1 MEKMNQEKML
11 AFLFQGVS
19 RCKRVWMW
27 VGGGGGGV
35 QMSCKERL
43 NFQELVPV

>member
-1 MEKMNQEKML
+1 MEKMNQDKML

-19 RCKRVWMW
+19 RCRRVWMW
-27 VGGGGGGV
+27 VGGGGV

>member
-1 MEKMNQEKML
+1 MEKMNQDKML

-27 VGGGGGGV
+27 VGGGGV

>member
-27 VGGGGGGV
+27 VGGGGGV

>member
-1 MEKMNQEKML
+1 MEKMNQDKML

-19 RCKRVWMW
+19 RCKRVWSGW
-27 VGGGGGGV
+27 GAGGV

>member
-1 MEKMNQEKML
+1 MEKMNQDKML

-27 VGGGGGGV
+27 VGGGGGTNV
-35 QMSCKERL
+35 M
-43 NFQELVPV
+43 

>member
-1 MEKMNQEKML
+1 MEKMNQKKML

-27 VGGGGGGV
+27 VGGGGV

-43 NFQELVPV
+43 NFQEFVPV

>member
-1 MEKMNQEKML
+1 MEKMNQDKML

-27 VGGGGGGV
+27 VGGGV

>member
-27 VGGGGGGV
+27 FGGGGV

>member
-1 MEKMNQEKML
+1 MEKMNQKKML

-27 VGGGGGGV
+27 VGGGGGGYKCHV
-35 QMSCKERL
+35 KKD
-43 NFQELVPV
+43 

>member
-1 MEKMNQEKML
+1 MEEMNQDKML
-11 AFLFQGVS
+11 AFLFQGVNL
-19 RCKRVWMW
+19 CKRVWMW
-27 VGGGGGGV
+27 VVGGGV

>member
-27 VGGGGGGV
+27 VGGGGV